1 MSQVSFSRVHKKDA
15 ATYEKCYPF
24 TRRRT
29 TNQPL
34 PAHNSNFFFFRST
47 VAVASSTF
55 RDYIKLSIHQQR
67 AKHMHASLQACTV
80 LRFLRLGGLEFTY
93 YYRPRIFTASKVSIV
108 NLLASYI
115 FQNTQSLNT

>member
-1 MSQVSFSRVHKKDA
+1 MKNVIRLHAVERQTSHSRLII
-15 ATYEKCYPF
+15 
-24 TRRRT
+24 
-29 TNQPL
+29 QI
-34 PAHNSNFFFFRST
+34 SFFFRST